1 MTFIAIFNIIL
12 IFLTDE
18 RVSIMNYYLKFHMY
32 GTLDRFT
39 KYFAIDTINFYS
51 NEEFITVTKDNIVSH
66 DFEYRTGNLELIFS
80 NQSIGNKYAPYGST
94 KGYSDLI
101 IRLDTKIDKM
111 DLVSYQNT
119 GSCKYI
125 DICQSTD
132 NVDYTLLKTI
142 EFSNPSEKITLENIK
157 ILFNQYLI
165 YENNRYYNIK
175 DENYD
180 ILEKKYVNIPF
191 SNDLV
196 TLFKENS
203 FPSLSELSEEKNIS
217 GETFKPLDKFSNFK
231 IKKLVK

>member
-1 MTFIAIFNIIL
+1 M
-12 IFLTDE
+12 
-18 RVSIMNYYLKFHMY
+18 SCYLKFHMY
-32 GTLDRFT
+32 GSLSSNYLLT
-39 KYFAIDTINFYS
+39 IDTINLYS
-51 NEEFITVTKDNIVSH
+51 NGEFVPVTKDNIVSH
-66 DFEYRTGNLELIFS
+66 DFKDRTENLLTIFQ
-80 NQSIGNKYAPYGST
+80 QSDGSFGKASPYNST
-94 KGYSDLI
+94 KDGYNDLI
-101 IRLDTKIDKM
+101 IRLETVIDKINFI
-111 DLVSYQNT
+111 SYQTN

-125 DICQSTD
+125 DVYKST
-132 NVDYTLLKTI
+132 NNIDYTLLGTI
-142 EFSNPSEKITLENIK
+142 EFSTIREKKTLENIK
-157 ILFNQYLI
+157 IENSNYLI

-175 DENYD
+175 NENYD